1 MIYRKARF
9 QDAETIYNLI
19 YDYAQKG
26 EMLAR
31 SRNTIYETMRDM
43 VVAENE
49 DGEVVGVGGLHIT
62 WDSLAEVRSIA
73 VSPNYKRHGIGSGI
87 VKELIREGKEMGVKK
102 IFTLTYKPQFFVTLG
117 FREVK
122 KEDLPHKVW
131 KECIDCPKFPDC
143 DETAMILME

>member
-62 WDSLAEVRSIA
+62 WDSLAEVRSMA
-73 VSPNYKRHGIGSGI
+73 VSPKYKRHGIGSGI

>member
-62 WDSLAEVRSIA
+62 
-73 VSPNYKRHGIGSGI
+73 
-87 VKELIREGKEMGVKK
+87 
-102 IFTLTYKPQFFVTLG
+102 
-117 FREVK
+117 
-122 KEDLPHKVW
+122 
-131 KECIDCPKFPDC
+131 
-143 DETAMILME
+143 

>member
-73 VSPNYKRHGIGSGI
+73 VSPKYKRHGIGSGI

-102 IFTLTYKPQFFVTLG
+102 IFTLTYKPQFLVTLG

>member
-62 WDSLAEVRSIA
+62 WDSLAEVRSMA
-73 VSPNYKRHGIGSGI
+73 VLPKYKRHGIGSGI

-131 KECIDCPKFPDC
+131 KECSDCPKFPDC

>member
-73 VSPNYKRHGIGSGI
+73 VSPKYKRHGIGSGI

-131 KECIDCPKFPDC
+131 KECIDCPKFPYC

>member
-73 VSPNYKRHGIGSGI
+73 VSPKYKRHGIGSGI

-143 DETAMILME
+143 DETAMILLE

>member
-1 MIYRKARF
+1 MIYRKDRF

-73 VSPNYKRHGIGSGI
+73 VSPKYKRHGIGSGI

>member
-73 VSPNYKRHGIGSGI
+73 VSPKYKRHGIGSGI

-117 FREVK
+117 FREVN

>member
-73 VSPNYKRHGIGSGI
+73 VSPKYKRHGIGSGI

-131 KECIDCPKFPDC
+131 KECIYCPKFPDC

>member
-49 DGEVVGVGGLHIT
+49 DGEVVCVGGLHIT

-73 VSPNYKRHGIGSGI
+73 VSPKYKRHGIGSGI

>member
-1 MIYRKARF
+1 MMYRKARF

-73 VSPNYKRHGIGSGI
+73 VSPKYKRHCIGSGI

>member
-62 WDSLAEVRSIA
+62 WDSLAEVRSMA
-73 VSPNYKRHGIGSGI
+73 VSPKYKRHGIGSGI

-102 IFTLTYKPQFFVTLG
+102 IFTLTYKPQFFITLG

>member
-73 VSPNYKRHGIGSGI
+73 VSPKYKRHGIGSGI

-143 DETAMILME
+143 DETAMILKE

>member
-62 WDSLAEVRSIA
+62 WDSLAEVRSMA
-73 VSPNYKRHGIGSGI
+73 VSSKYKRHGIGSGI

>member
-73 VSPNYKRHGIGSGI
+73 VSPKYKRHGIGSGI

-143 DETAMILME
+143 DETAMFLME

>member
-43 VVAENE
+43 VVAEND

-73 VSPNYKRHGIGSGI
+73 VSPKYKRHGIGSGI

>member
-19 YDYAQKG
+19 YDYAQQG

-62 WDSLAEVRSIA
+62 WDSLAEVRSLA
-73 VSPNYKRHGIGSGI
+73 VSPKYKRHGIGSGI

>member
-62 WDSLAEVRSIA
+62 WDSLAEVRSMA
-73 VSPNYKRHGIGSGI
+73 VSPKYKRHGIGSGI

-117 FREVK
+117 FREIK

>member
-73 VSPNYKRHGIGSGI
+73 VSPKYKRHGIGSGI

-131 KECIDCPKFPDC
+131 KECFDCPKFPDC

>member
-73 VSPNYKRHGIGSGI
+73 VSPKYKRHGIGSGI

-102 IFTLTYKPQFFVTLG
+102 IFTLTYKPHFFVTLG

>member
-62 WDSLAEVRSIA
+62 WDSLAEVRSMA
-73 VSPNYKRHGIGSGI
+73 VSPKYKRHGIGSGI
-87 VKELIREGKEMGVKK
+87 VKELIREGKEMGIKK

>member
-62 WDSLAEVRSIA
+62 WDSLAEVRTIA
-73 VSPNYKRHGIGSGI
+73 VSPKYKRHGIGSGI

>member
-73 VSPNYKRHGIGSGI
+73 VSPKYKRHGIGSGI

-102 IFTLTYKPQFFVTLG
+102 IFTLTYKPQFFITLG

-143 DETAMILME
+143 DETAMFLME